1 MALIGKQ
8 PAQTQAALEPHPS
21 TMKVW
26 RRICRLVS
34 SESIRE
40 MSLFSAWN
48 TAQIQ
53 PLGFYLLKHWGSV
66 AFTSALRQRT
76 PERFGFISGLR
87 CIDLWAT
94 PASEMSTFPQPAA
107 LATRSSDQ
115 RALLCRSAA
124 PPWWFIQP
132 RVCVCVCYLFLQLRV
147 PLFLLLCIK
156 TNLGKKKKKKVMAKI
171 LKKTLVLSSRKVV
184 WML

>member
-40 MSLFSAWN
+40 MSLYSAWN

-87 CIDLWAT
+87 CIDL
-94 PASEMSTFPQPAA
+94 SEQRLHRKCRPSRSRRRSLRGVLISGPSSADLQPH
-107 LATRSSDQ
+107 RDDSFS
-115 RALLCRSAA
+115 R
-124 PPWWFIQP
+124 
-132 RVCVCVCYLFLQLRV
+132 VCVCYLFLQLRV

-156 TNLGKKKKKKVMAKI
+156 TNLGKKKKKGHGKDF
-171 LKKTLVLSSRKVV
+171 KKDTCAVK
-184 WML
+184 

>member
-34 SESIRE
+34 PESIRE
-40 MSLFSAWN
+40 MSLYSAWN

-87 CIDLWAT
+87 CIDL
-94 PASEMSTFPQPAA
+94 SEQRLHRKCRPSRSRRRSLRGVLISGPSADLQPH
-107 LATRSSDQ
+107 RDDSFS
-115 RALLCRSAA
+115 R
-124 PPWWFIQP
+124 
-132 RVCVCVCYLFLQLRV
+132 VCVCYLFLQLRV

-156 TNLGKKKKKKVMAKI
+156 TNLGKKKKSHGKDFKKETVN
-171 LKKTLVLSSRKVV
+171 VSV
-184 WML
+184 